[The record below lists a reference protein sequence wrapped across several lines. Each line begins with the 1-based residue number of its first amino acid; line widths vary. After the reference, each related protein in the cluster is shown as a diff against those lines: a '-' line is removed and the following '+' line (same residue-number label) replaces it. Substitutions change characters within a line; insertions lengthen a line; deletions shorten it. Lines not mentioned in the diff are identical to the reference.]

1 MYSSW
6 QLLED
11 YCKEKFI
18 RHENPIEQLMGQD
31 FQEIM
36 INSWNQIFLEDARG
50 IRRLPEV
57 FHNKEEYLRFFHLFM
72 AKHNQRLSV
81 DKPIVHFD
89 IASLYRIT
97 GINEHLTQ
105 DVPILSIRKSA
116 VKAFDEHYFLEQR
129 FFTKAQLD
137 WLVQAVQQRKTIFIS
152 GETSSG
158 KTTLLNFMIKQVPA
172 HERLLVIED
181 TKEVKAPEQMNVVY
195 LRTVESVYQVKEVN
209 TSELV
214 KTSLRMRPDRI
225 ILGEIRRDEVVDF
238 LHAINT
244 GHHGSLST
252 GHGNTPT
259 DMIARLELLLLENG
273 MPHEAVKR
281 YLGHGIDYIIQLSG
295 KKQRRIERIAH
306 VMYRNKEIECHDLDE
321 VHGTYGISP
330 AAKPLDP

>member
-1 MYSSW
+1 MESTW
-6 QLLED
+6 QLLEQ
-11 YCKEKFI
+11 YCREKFI
-18 RHENPIEQLMGQD
+18 RKENPIETMMKAD

-36 INSWNQIFLEDARG
+36 INSWDHIFLEDTLG
-50 IRRLPEV
+50 IHPLSEV
-57 FHNKEEYLRFFHLFM
+57 FHTKEEYLRFFHLFM

-97 GINEHLTQ
+97 AINEHLTQ
-105 DVPILSIRKSA
+105 DVPVLSIRKSG
-116 VKAFDEHYFLEQR
+116 VRVFDENYFLGQG
-129 FFTKAQLD
+129 FFTGQQLH
-137 WLVQAVQQRKTIFIS
+137 WLKQNVRQRKTIFIS

-158 KTTLLNFMIKQVPA
+158 KTTLLNFMIQLIPQE
-172 HERLLVIED
+172 ERLLIIED
-181 TKEVKAPEQMNVVY
+181 TKEVQAPGARNVVY

-252 GHGNTPT
+252 GHGNTPR
-259 DMIARLELLLLENG
+259 DMLARLELLLLENG

-281 YLGHGIDYIIQLSG
+281 YLGMGIDYIIQLSG
-295 KKQRRIERIAH
+295 KKQRSIERISSVH
-306 VMYRNKEIECHDLDE
+306 YVDREIDCHDL
-321 VHGTYGISP
+321 
-330 AAKPLDP
+330 A